1 MKIQPRLLLT
11 SFCTLLASTAL
22 VEAQTPQPRFGYG
35 SVPRGAYVIPA
46 PKTAPAPVSSKPK
59 PKPAASTSAKPKPVS
74 TTTKSRT
81 VASVKPSPKLE
92 VKSTSPKT
100 SSTKSTA
107 KAAPVKSSASKTA
120 SKAIVSAK
128 TKSSSPKS
136 TARPEI
142 AKVTK
147 SLPAR
152 AKTTVKSTPIAKSAP
167 SSTAPAKI
175 TASTLGKTTFKTEL
189 ATTGPGD
196 LTRASSN
203 GGFNFFGSPII
214 LPDVSKFPSTATVTG
229 SGTEKPDFVD
239 VMAARQALSM
249 GKTAFTP
256 KRPGSKAMI
265 AKSGTSDSAYPAAA
279 APTIAPAALAAQAFV
294 IQRPAPEPAIEAVEL
309 FADSTL
315 ARTAPVS
322 LSLNAAAAQRDT
334 LMETPLLDEP
344 ALPTPVISDVEK
356 PVAPKVNA
364 PPAPEPE
371 LPEDRPASPSNL
383 PDAIATAA
391 GDHDLSERERAFVR
405 SLAEAAGSVT
415 KTSGKLNQDLP
426 VSIAT
431 AASAVMNQIPA
442 ETVSSFPSVAA
453 TAKSAVDQTPSEAIP
468 DLPMEISNDLMP
480 AIPDKMPDQLPAFN
494 AASSGKID
502 VQSDR
507 QADYDQANNK
517 VIFTGKVELNSAAI
531 RLRAE
536 RVEVFMKKGGGG
548 MERVEASGNVL
559 MRTQDT
565 ASGPGQ
571 MASAGRA
578 LYNLKTGEITL
589 SDWPKIQETGK
600 SHISTA
606 ASTKM
611 YMFTDGRLRTDGPN
625 RTLIGGG

>member
-59 PKPAASTSAKPKPVS
+59 PKPAGSTSAKPKPVS
-74 TTTKSRT
+74 TTTKPRT
-81 VASVKPSPKLE
+81 VASAKPSPKPE

-107 KAAPVKSSASKTA
+107 KATPVKSSASKPA
-120 SKAIVSAK
+120 PKAIVSAK

-152 AKTTVKSTPIAKSAP
+152 AQTTVKSTPIAKSAP
-167 SSTAPAKI
+167 SSTAPAKS
-175 TASTLGKTTFKTEL
+175 TASTVGKTTFKTEL

-196 LTRASSN
+196 LTRTSST

-214 LPDVSKFPSTATVTG
+214 LPDVSKFPSVVTVAG

-256 KRPGSKAMI
+256 NRPGSKAMI
-265 AKSGTSDSAYPAAA
+265 AKSGALDLAHPTA

-334 LMETPLLDEP
+334 LAETPLLDEP
-344 ALPTPVISDVEK
+344 ALPTPVISGVEK

-364 PPAPEPE
+364 PPVPEPD
-371 LPEDRPASPSNL
+371 LPEDRPAGSSNRT
-383 PDAIATAA
+383 DAIATAA

-405 SLAEAAGSVT
+405 SLAEAAGNVT

-442 ETVSSFPSVAA
+442 ETVSSFRSVAA
-453 TAKSAVDQTPSEAIP
+453 AAKSAVDQTPSEVIP